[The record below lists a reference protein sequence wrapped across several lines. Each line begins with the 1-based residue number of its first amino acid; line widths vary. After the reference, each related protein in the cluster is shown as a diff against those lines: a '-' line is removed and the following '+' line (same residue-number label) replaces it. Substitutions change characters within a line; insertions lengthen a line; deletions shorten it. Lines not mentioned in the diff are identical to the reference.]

1 MINKNVKYLLCV
13 MDVFTK
19 YAQVEPL
26 KYKKD
31 KKVLNAFIKVVNE
44 SNRKA
49 KKLWV
54 DQGRQFYSNLMQE
67 CLDNNDILMYSSH
80 NEGKSVIT
88 VRFIKTLTAKI
99 YKK

>member
-1 MINKNVKYLLCV
+1 MLNIYCV

-54 DQGRQFYSNLMQE
+54 DQGRQFYNNLMQE
-67 CLDNNDILMYSSH
+67 CLHNNDILMYSAH
-80 NEGKSVIT
+80 N
-88 VRFIKTLTAKI
+88 
-99 YKK
+99 

>member
-1 MINKNVKYLLCV
+1 MLNIYCV
-13 MDVFTK
+13 MDVFHK

-31 KKVLNAFIKVVNE
+31 KKVLNSFIKVVNE

-54 DQGRQFYSNLMQE
+54 DQGRQFYNNLMQE
-67 CLDNNDILMYSSH
+67 CLDNNDILMYSAH

-88 VRFIKTLTAKI
+88 ERFIKTLTAKI